1 MRPVCRGSVPLL
13 KNGTAKSYSKYG
25 DARPDLVERLGE
37 YCSYCERP
45 ILQGTDLAVEHIYA
59 KQHFPHLERDWENFL
74 LACRNCNSVKGDQT
88 DTWNHRDYLWPH
100 EDNTARAFCYLPGGR
115 VKVDSS
121 QLSSGVAALADRTLT
136 LTGLGRYPGSG
147 AKSEPAERDYRWL
160 HRQEAWGAA
169 QRALKN
175 LGSNNSPEMREQIVA
190 TAIPQGFW
198 SVWMTV
204 FAQDE
209 DMRCRLLHAFVGTAA
224 DCFALNTQPVPR
236 RSGRC

>member
-59 KQHFPHLERDWENFL
+59 KQHFPKQECDWENFL
-74 LACRNCNSVKGDQT
+74 LACTNCNSVKGDQ
-88 DTWNHRDYLWPH
+88 DKSWNHRDYLWPH
-100 EDNTARAFCYLPGGR
+100 QDNTARAFRYLPEGR
-115 VKVDSS
+115 VEVDSS
-121 QLSSGVAALADRTLT
+121 QLLPGVAALADQTLT
-136 LTGLGRYPGSG
+136 LTGLDRHPGPG
-147 AKSEPAERDYRWL
+147 AKSEPAKSDYRWR
-160 HRQEAWGAA
+160 HRREAWERA
-169 QRALKN
+169 QRALKR
-175 LGSNNSPEMREQIVA
+175 LGSADSPQMREQIVE
-190 TAIPQGFW
+190 TAIAKGFW